1 MPIESMPW
9 PDTEPLKH
17 RTRSVET
24 APGVES
30 NLCEILRNWV
40 LVRGALALVVIAVLI
55 GENLHP
61 VDDRRLVEGPSGDG
75 GAVALPVC
83 PNSGDCAN
91 HPGLRPVAVAQLG

>member
-1 MPIESMPW
+1 M
-9 PDTEPLKH
+9 
-17 RTRSVET
+17 
-24 APGVES
+24 
-30 NLCEILRNWV
+30 C
-40 LVRGALALVVIAVLI
+40 GALALVVIAVQI

-61 VDDRRLVEGPSGDG
+61 IDDHWPVEGSFGDG

>member
-1 MPIESMPW
+1 MC
-9 PDTEPLKH
+9 
-17 RTRSVET
+17 ET
-24 APGVES
+24 
-30 NLCEILRNWV
+30 LRKWV